1 MSQENVERARAA
13 YAAMNE
19 GYKTGDF
26 GTLRRIMEETCAPE
40 CKLEAGSG
48 DVFTEG
54 EWSGIDGLLSI
65 LTGQM
70 EALEEVWVSPRTS
83 WTRETA
89 ASSCRSD
96 GAGALATAV
105 SHSSTRPLMSTRP
118 GRERPS
124 EYRSSG
130 ARGRPSNPWGS
141 ASRRAAKSPQER
153 GSGSHET
160 IFHLCW
166 K

>member
-26 GTLRRIMEETCAPE
+26 GTLRQIMEETCAPD

-70 EALEEVWVSPRTS
+70 EALEEVWVSPEDFVDAGDGRLVVSIRWGGRARHSGIPFEYSAAHVYTARAGKTVRIQVFGS
-83 WTRETA
+83 KRKALEAVGLRE
-89 ASSCRSD
+89 
-96 GAGALATAV
+96 
-105 SHSSTRPLMSTRP
+105 
-118 GRERPS
+118 
-124 EYRSSG
+124 
-130 ARGRPSNPWGS
+130 
-141 ASRRAAKSPQER
+141 
-153 GSGSHET
+153 
-160 IFHLCW
+160 
-166 K
+166 